1 MEMFCHL
8 EYANKTR
15 LAYNKSG
22 QYCPEYGLDVN
33 QEILQNLVS
42 DWKSDI
48 S

>member
-1 MEMFCHL
+1 MFCHL

-15 LAYNKSG
+15 LAYSQSN

-42 DWKSDI
+42 DWKRDI